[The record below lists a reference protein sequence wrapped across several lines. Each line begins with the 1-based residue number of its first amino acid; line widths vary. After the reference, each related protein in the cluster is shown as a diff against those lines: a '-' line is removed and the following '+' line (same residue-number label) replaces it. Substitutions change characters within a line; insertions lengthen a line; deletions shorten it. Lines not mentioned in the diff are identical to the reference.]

1 MRPFEIKRMMFRKSI
16 MIISSPFK
24 YFLATIIWLANPVL
38 GGQSYIKG
46 IYDLNNDGVREVLIL
61 RSGKPGIILIEFTNS
76 SISDTLWSYTLPDG
90 RQFTDALVMDI
101 NKNGQPDLIATAA
114 LQPKNGDRN
123 WLFVFPGTNMGFEN
137 TPAVVND
144 KGLNI
149 DNLRPINLSKIEGP
163 SGLLSVS
170 FGTPARKTLVFHP
183 EITDA
188 GITIDRGRI
197 ISDPLIQ
204 NGFGHVY
211 SGSFSSGGRH
221 YLAQFSTELNTL
233 KVSVFDVDKDY
244 QKIITEVLQL
254 GNARGVIAQGIQSF
268 NNGLDKQGF
277 GLLVPFATGNVKI
290 LNVNEDKLE
299 FIDSD
304 FSNKDLF
311 PKLINPS
318 ESELLDLVNYRV
330 QSGFYHVIQTHA
342 NFMREDR
349 EPKTMYRPKILSGP
363 TLADYLNEVGV
374 GKKSVP
380 TEKIDIPKI
389 NDDMHSS
396 DWAAD
401 AGIEIEK
408 IDSNIVM
415 EGTADDSSKI
425 VSVPDTDDEILAF
438 SETVK
443 KALIPKKSEAN
454 QQITSENKNSLIDLY
469 YILVMTPTTA
479 TKDRFIF
486 DGEAPFGVAVNQVPP
501 MGDPTH
507 FQHSVSANLANLRH
521 GNEYD
526 FAYTLKENITDSVT
540 TLVMV
545 HDMQTNIVFLS
556 VSPIQDSLSQSY
568 QPEAFD
574 PKLFEFPD
582 YFFEGFPISLGM
594 DFTDKLIRFSFNDQ
608 SDSSLYQGIYLSATT
623 PSKPAQ
629 SLAVFLDEG
638 TLQAIRGEVK
648 VRENGSKKITTEFD
662 IYGFV
667 EPRVMFSRLVQEDF
681 PDSLKKRLLQGES
694 MEEPLF
700 GPDGRLPKVI
710 HERRLPD
717 AQFGQQNP
725 PIPVDPLKGIFP
737 EGQGVTTPT
746 KASAE
751 SPTPQPQE
759 PSEKP
764 VSPET
769 PITEP
774 SKPDTPSDTLKLE
787 DAKSIPSNKIKN
799 VEPKKLQ
806 LESTTPIPSNAIDSG
821 DNN

>member
-1 MRPFEIKRMMFRKSI
+1 MRPFGVKRMMFRKSI

-24 YFLATIIWLANPVL
+24 YFLATIMWLTNSVL

-46 IYDLNNDGVREVLIL
+46 IYDLNNNGVREVLIL
-61 RSGKPGIILIEFTNS
+61 RSGQPGIMLIELTNS

-114 LQPKNGDRN
+114 RQPKNGDRN

-149 DNLRPINLSKIEGP
+149 DNLRPINLSKVEGP
-163 SGLLSVS
+163 PGLLSVS

-197 ISDPLIQ
+197 ISDSLVR
-204 NGFGHVY
+204 NGFGHMY

-244 QKIITEVLQL
+244 QNIITEVLQL

-268 NNGLDKQGF
+268 NSGMDKQGS
-277 GLLVPFATGNVKI
+277 GLLIPFATGPVKL

-304 FSNKDLF
+304 FFSKDLF

-330 QSGFYHVIQTHA
+330 QSGFYHVIQPHA

-363 TLADYLNEVGV
+363 TLSDYLNEVGV

-408 IDSNIVM
+408 IDSNM
-415 EGTADDSSKI
+415 NSK
-425 VSVPDTDDEILAF
+425 
-438 SETVK
+438 
-443 KALIPKKSEAN
+443 N
-454 QQITSENKNSLIDLY
+454 
-469 YILVMTPTTA
+469 
-479 TKDRFIF
+479 R
-486 DGEAPFGVAVNQVPP
+486 
-501 MGDPTH
+501 
-507 FQHSVSANLANLRH
+507 
-521 GNEYD
+521 
-526 FAYTLKENITDSVT
+526 
-540 TLVMV
+540 
-545 HDMQTNIVFLS
+545 
-556 VSPIQDSLSQSY
+556 
-568 QPEAFD
+568 
-574 PKLFEFPD
+574 
-582 YFFEGFPISLGM
+582 
-594 DFTDKLIRFSFNDQ
+594 
-608 SDSSLYQGIYLSATT
+608 
-623 PSKPAQ
+623 
-629 SLAVFLDEG
+629 
-638 TLQAIRGEVK
+638 
-648 VRENGSKKITTEFD
+648 
-662 IYGFV
+662 
-667 EPRVMFSRLVQEDF
+667 
-681 PDSLKKRLLQGES
+681 KKRE
-694 MEEPLF
+694 
-700 GPDGRLPKVI
+700 
-710 HERRLPD
+710 
-717 AQFGQQNP
+717 
-725 PIPVDPLKGIFP
+725 
-737 EGQGVTTPT
+737 
-746 KASAE
+746 
-751 SPTPQPQE
+751 
-759 PSEKP
+759 
-764 VSPET
+764 
-769 PITEP
+769 
-774 SKPDTPSDTLKLE
+774 
-787 DAKSIPSNKIKN
+787 
-799 VEPKKLQ
+799 
-806 LESTTPIPSNAIDSG
+806 
-821 DNN
+821 